1 MVEYNS
7 NANVHFIG
15 GSRSKNGRD
24 RSSVSRNSG
33 GGGRNSVDAC
43 SFFFFGSGCSGG
55 YVVLF
60 LEGRDY
66 IGQVFVEEVVVI
78 MLNDS
83 IFFFTISFFL
93 QKNLIITE
101 KKLSEGTTKSCTKL
115 LRKLINFLLL
125 FPCLFIVPPAFF

>member
-7 NANVHFIG
+7 NANVHFIS

-24 RSSVSRNSG
+24 RSIVSRNSG

-43 SFFFFGSGCSGG
+43 SFFFFGSGCSGR

-66 IGQVFVEEVVVI
+66 YGQVFVEEVVVI

-83 IFFFTISFFL
+83 IFFL
-93 QKNLIITE
+93 QFPFSC
-101 KKLSEGTTKSCTKL
+101 KK
-115 LRKLINFLLL
+115 I
-125 FPCLFIVPPAFF
+125 

>member
-7 NANVHFIG
+7 NANAHFIG
-15 GSRSKNGRD
+15 GSRSKNSRD

-33 GGGRNSVDAC
+33 GGGRNSVDAF
-43 SFFFFGSGCSGG
+43 SFSFFGSGCSGG

-66 IGQVFVEEVVVI
+66 IGQVVVEEVVVI

-83 IFFFTISFFL
+83 IFSY
-93 QKNLIITE
+93 
-101 KKLSEGTTKSCTKL
+101 
-115 LRKLINFLLL
+115 NFLFLAKK
-125 FPCLFIVPPAFF
+125 FNNYWKKIKGRNHKEFYKIT

>member
-7 NANVHFIG
+7 NANAHFIV
-15 GSRSKNGRD
+15 GSRSKNSRD

-33 GGGRNSVDAC
+33 GGGRNSVDAF
-43 SFFFFGSGCSGG
+43 SFSFFGSGCSGG

-66 IGQVFVEEVVVI
+66 IGQVVVEEVVVI

-83 IFFFTISFFL
+83 IFSY
-93 QKNLIITE
+93 
-101 KKLSEGTTKSCTKL
+101 
-115 LRKLINFLLL
+115 NFL
-125 FPCLFIVPPAFF
+125 FIAKKFNNYWKKN